1 MRTGLAAALT
11 WAGLLLAQQNPIESA
26 WDLLAKGDRAGAV
39 RVLRQMIQANPREGE
54 ARLMLGSILA
64 EDGNGAE
71 ALVQLGE
78 AVRLL
83 PRSAE
88 AHNALGE
95 ALSGSGDL
103 AAARGEFEKAV
114 GLDPRFGQAH
124 ASLGMVLLQQGEPAQ
139 AAKHL
144 DLAIKLL
151 GNTPDAAHTHYLRA
165 KVYTEQ
171 GQVEKAVENLNAAVS
186 LRPDFAEA
194 WSDLGEAKNTLLDD
208 AGALAA
214 FQRSVQLDP
223 ENAVSQYRLGAA
235 YLRQGE
241 TRQAV
246 AHLRESFRLNPK
258 NQSTLYS
265 LQQAL
270 RQDGQ
275 TEEANRVKEM
285 LAAVLREIDRESQ
298 DAFNALKLN
307 NEGANLEKAG
317 DVRGALEK
325 YRAAASLDPEHVGIR
340 VNFGVALLRL
350 GQWKDGL
357 AELREAV
364 RKDPRNALAKA
375 ALDDAMEQAPIEFG
389 GKGKKVS
396 QPKPVPQR

>member
-11 WAGLLLAQQNPIESA
+11 WAGLLLAQRNPIESA
-26 WDLLAKGDRAGAV
+26 WGLLAKGDRAGAV

-71 ALVQLGE
+71 ALVELGE

-103 AAARGEFEKAV
+103 AAARGEFEKAL
-114 GLDPRFGQAH
+114 GLDPKFGQAH
-124 ASLGMVLLQQGEPAQ
+124 ASLGMVLLQLGEPAQ

-151 GNTPDAAHTHYLRA
+151 GNTPDAAHPHYLRA

-171 GQVEKAVENLNAAVS
+171 GQVEKAAENLNAAVS

-214 FQRSVQLDP
+214 FQRSVQLDL